1 MNEIQNILFDLGNV
15 LIDLDIPRTESMFKT
30 LLKDEYDK
38 VQAVLLRRNIFEQ
51 FETGQISEETF
62 IWAFQQAARQNLDPR
77 DVIRAWN
84 GMLLGFPAHRFDFLE
99 KLKKKY
105 RLFVFSNTNETHL
118 RWVYRHLKTQHGMT
132 DFDVR
137 FFEKTFYSHLI
148 GHRKPE
154 VAAFRHVLNAA
165 GIAAEKTLFID
176 DNAENIAGATAAGL
190 HTIHHKIGDEVTRVM
205 QQFLD

>member
-30 LLKDEYDK
+30 LLKDEYDE

-77 DVIRAWN
+77 DIIRAWN

-118 RWVYRHLKTQHGMT
+118 RWVYRHLKTQ
-132 DFDVR
+132 
-137 FFEKTFYSHLI
+137 
-148 GHRKPE
+148 
-154 VAAFRHVLNAA
+154 
-165 GIAAEKTLFID
+165 
-176 DNAENIAGATAAGL
+176 
-190 HTIHHKIGDEVTRVM
+190 
-205 QQFLD
+205 